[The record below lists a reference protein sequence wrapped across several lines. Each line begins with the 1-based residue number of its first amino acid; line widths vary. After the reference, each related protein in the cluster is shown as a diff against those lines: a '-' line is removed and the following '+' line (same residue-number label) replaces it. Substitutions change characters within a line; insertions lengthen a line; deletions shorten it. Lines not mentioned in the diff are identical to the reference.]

1 MAIKFLTREEVGAYL
16 RVNPRTVDRW
26 IKNGLLKGY
35 KLGKGPTSMW
45 RIPEAEVSKFLE
57 KHASSKSKKHHE

>member
-1 MAIKFLTREEVGAYL
+1 MATKFLTREEVGIYL

-35 KLGKGPTSMW
+35 KLGVGSTSMW
-45 RIPEAEVSKFLE
+45 RIPEDEVTKFLE
-57 KHASSKSKKHHE
+57 KHASVKKNKTP